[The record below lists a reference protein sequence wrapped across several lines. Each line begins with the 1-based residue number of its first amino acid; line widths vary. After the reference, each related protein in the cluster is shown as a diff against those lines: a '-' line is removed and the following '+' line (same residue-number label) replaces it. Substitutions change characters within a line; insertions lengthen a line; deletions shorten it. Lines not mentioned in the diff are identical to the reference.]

1 MGIVWGA
8 PRGAVPVAP
17 AVANQLWLR
26 PMARALNRVQRIAAP
41 ETGAARPD
49 FSAERTVARLY
60 GVPVAGI
67 DEAGRGPWAG
77 PVVAAAAILDIA
89 RPAPE
94 GLNDS
99 KKLTETQRERLF
111 DEITAQAIGFA
122 IGVAS
127 HEEIDALNIR
137 RATHL
142 AMMRAVEAL
151 SLTGV
156 SPTAALVD
164 GDDPPALDIPTR
176 ALVRG
181 DGSSFSIAA
190 ASVLAKVTRDR
201 MMAAMDAQYPG
212 YGFARHKGY
221 GTAQHAEALLRL
233 GCCPIHRLT
242 FAPCASA
249 QTGWVD
255 RQG

>member
-1 MGIVWGA
+1 
-8 PRGAVPVAP
+8 
-17 AVANQLWLR
+17 
-26 PMARALNRVQRIAAP
+26 MARPLKRTVAVFVP
-41 ETGAARPD
+41 EPGADRPD

-60 GVPVAGI
+60 GLPVAGI

-77 PVVAAAAILDIA
+77 PVVAAAAILDLS

-99 KKLTETQRERLF
+99 KKLNEAQREVLF
-111 DEITAQAIGFA
+111 AQIAEQAIGYG
-122 IGVAS
+122 IGVAT
-127 HEEIDALNIR
+127 HAEIDEINIR

-142 AMMRAVEAL
+142 AMVRAVEAL
-151 SLTGV
+151 RLGGARPS
-156 SPTAALVD
+156 AALVD

-190 ASVLAKVTRDR
+190 ASILAKVTRDR
-201 MMAAMDAQYPG
+201 MMVALDHEHPG

-249 QTGWVD
+249 QQGWVD